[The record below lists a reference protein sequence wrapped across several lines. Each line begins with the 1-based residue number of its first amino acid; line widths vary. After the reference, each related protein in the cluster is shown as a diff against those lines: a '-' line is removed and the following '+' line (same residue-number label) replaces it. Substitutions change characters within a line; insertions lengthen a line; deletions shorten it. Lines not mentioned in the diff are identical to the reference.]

1 LYTNEQNTNAS
12 SKKLQQMIQK
22 NGLAYVQ
29 KEDTQFG
36 ENDMKQT
43 RILLLHTFLSQND
56 IATSDNYIAK
66 FLKATN

>member
-1 LYTNEQNTNAS
+1 
-12 SKKLQQMIQK
+12 MIQK

-43 RILLLHTFLSQND
+43 RILLLHTFLSQNY